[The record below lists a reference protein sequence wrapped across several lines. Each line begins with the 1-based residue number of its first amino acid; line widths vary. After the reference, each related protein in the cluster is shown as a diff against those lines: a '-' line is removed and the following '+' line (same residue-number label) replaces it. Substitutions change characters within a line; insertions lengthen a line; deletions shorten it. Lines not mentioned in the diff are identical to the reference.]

1 MEDLKMD
8 VVLYPGTFDPITN
21 GHMDMIKR
29 ALKISDNVIIG
40 ILENPSKNPYFSI
53 EERKEIL
60 RDVTKGMGNITIDSF
75 SGLLVD
81 YVKENNVDAVIR
93 GLRASTDF
101 EYEIQMAQMNMK
113 LSEDMETI
121 FLMTKSNYSYI
132 SSSLVKEIFAFGG
145 KIDDLVPDKV
155 LQYMNDKK

>member
-1 MEDLKMD
+1 MD
-8 VVLYPGTFDPITN
+8 VILYPGTFDPITN
-21 GHMDMIKR
+21 GHLDIIER
-29 ALKISDNVIIG
+29 ALKVSNNVIIG
-40 ILENPSKNPYFSI
+40 VLENPSKNPYFTI

-81 YVKENNVDAVIR
+81 YVKENNVDAVVR

-113 LSEDMETI
+113 LSKEMETI
-121 FLMTKSNYSYI
+121 FLMTKSEYSYI
-132 SSSLVKEIFAFGG
+132 SSSLVKEIYAFGG
-145 KIDDLVPDKV
+145 TIEDLVPEKV
-155 LQYMNDKK
+155 VQYMNDKK

>member
-1 MEDLKMD
+1 MD

-81 YVKENNVDAVIR
+81 YVKENNIDAVIR

-145 KIDDLVPDKV
+145 KIDDLVPGKV

>member
-1 MEDLKMD
+1 MD
-8 VVLYPGTFDPITN
+8 VILYPGTFDPITN
-21 GHMDMIKR
+21 GHLDIIER
-29 ALKISDNVIIG
+29 ALKISNNVIIG
-40 ILENPSKNPYFSI
+40 VLENPSKNPYFTI

-81 YVKENNVDAVIR
+81 YVKENNVDAVVR

-113 LSEDMETI
+113 LSKEMETI
-121 FLMTKSNYSYI
+121 FLMTKSEYSYI
-132 SSSLVKEIFAFGG
+132 SSSLVKEIFAFNG
-145 KIDDLVPDKV
+145 KIEDLVPDKV
-155 LQYMNDKK
+155 VQYMHDKK